1 MKRWF
6 VVAFAMLGFACGV
19 HAQVAPQVVDTT
31 VCDVV
36 KKPAPFDGKMV
47 RIKGTVIAGFDQFAI
62 KDATDPNC
70 GYPVNTIRPQY
81 PQGTKG
87 KAGAAAI
94 VSSQRRR
101 TLPGNTRRPRG
112 QQ

>member
-62 KDATDPNC
+62 KDATDP
-70 GYPVNTIRPQY
+70 
-81 PQGTKG
+81 
-87 KAGAAAI
+87 
-94 VSSQRRR
+94 
-101 TLPGNTRRPRG
+101 
-112 QQ
+112 